1 MKQNKDREEFE
12 KILFNFG
19 TFYEELPQTVRGR
32 KRALKEMDKLWKMF
46 QSYTQKKV
54 KEALNNILE
63 ENHCDL
69 DGTYDYDGIAQDVID
84 LIQK

>member
-54 KEALNNILE
+54 KEALNNIVLGKKTLKILYQE
-63 ENHCDL
+63 KKYEKQFSINK
-69 DGTYDYDGIAQDVID
+69 I
-84 LIQK
+84 